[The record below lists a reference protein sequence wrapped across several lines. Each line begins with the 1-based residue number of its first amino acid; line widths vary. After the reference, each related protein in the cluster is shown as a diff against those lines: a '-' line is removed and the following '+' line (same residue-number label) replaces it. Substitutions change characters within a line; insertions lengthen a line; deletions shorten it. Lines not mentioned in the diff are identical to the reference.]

1 MERKK
6 ADNFPPGTVL
16 VQPSSGLE
24 PTAADVAAARAELAQ
39 RGDRSRQVWY
49 VLGCLEAA
57 LDIVTDPRYGAD
69 TGAIAC
75 RQAQAFL
82 WALDA
87 RPSAPTDAAPADLG
101 TASAG
106 HGRVVA

>member
-1 MERKK
+1 M
-6 ADNFPPGTVL
+6 

-39 RGDRSRQVWY
+39 RGDRTRHVWY

-57 LDIVTDPRYGAD
+57 LDIVTDPRYGGD

-75 RQAQAFL
+75 RRARAFL
-82 WALDA
+82 RALDA
-87 RPSAPTDAAPADLG
+87 RPSAPTDADPAVPG
-101 TASAG
+101 TASAE
-106 HGRVVA
+106 HGQVVA